1 MEWVKIRALA
11 SKWVGGKVVT
21 HALATA
27 FRAATPYT
35 IGNEMPLIFW

>member
-1 MEWVKIRALA
+1 MEWVKIRAVVG
-11 SKWVGGKVVT
+11 KWVGGKVVP